1 MENEMHT
8 TTKTLEADGALPTS
22 SPERRRRRPRG
33 WAAALSVSVAT
44 LVGVSVL
51 APAAH
56 AATPQYKVE
65 ALSFRAADE
74 SGTDKYCIPWV
85 GCVDPSDEPYWIYS
99 SVGADST
106 ATSRKSHVFSDV
118 DTGETRT
125 FSTSER
131 CMFGNLSNGVCYG
144 KSAPAGIGLSVQLWE
159 EDDGDASANLAKTAE
174 YFKKA
179 GDLADYAPDPYKW
192 VLKAAGYVGDACNII
207 SGWLKDDL
215 LGTRTLEYTASSLAS
230 LLPYAGRSFTTTK
243 WFGGLSS
250 SNGADYYLT
259 YRVTRVS

>member
-1 MENEMHT
+1 MESEMFN
-8 TTKTLEADGALPTS
+8 TTKTVEAGGVLLQAQTPRG
-22 SPERRRRRPRG
+22 RRRLRG
-33 WAAALSVSVAT
+33 WGVALCVSLAT
-44 LVGVSVL
+44 TLGGTML

-99 SVGADST
+99 SVGSDGS
-106 ATSRKSHVFSDV
+106 ATSRKSHVFGDV

-125 FSTSER
+125 FSSSER

-192 VLKAAGYVGDACNII
+192 VLTAAGYVGTACNII

-230 LLPYAGRSFTTTK
+230 LLPYAGRSFTTERG
-243 WFGGLSS
+243 FGGLDS

-259 YRVTRVS
+259 FRVTRVS